1 MTPKSKE
8 EVGRE
13 RKNEEKNVVVV
24 VAVGKKTREKKT
36 GTYRWEVNFGRLLSS
51 IAGLDS
57 IRAQVYHNSVNLV

>member
-24 VAVGKKTREKKT
+24 VAVGKKTREKNRDLQMGSKLWAT
-36 GTYRWEVNFGRLLSS
+36 PLQHSRP
-51 IAGLDS
+51 
-57 IRAQVYHNSVNLV
+57 